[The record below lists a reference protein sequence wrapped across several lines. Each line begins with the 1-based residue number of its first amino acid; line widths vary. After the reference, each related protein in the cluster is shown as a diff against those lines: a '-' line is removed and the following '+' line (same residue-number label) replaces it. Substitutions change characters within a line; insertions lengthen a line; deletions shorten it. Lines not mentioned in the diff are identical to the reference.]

1 MMPRPNRPY
10 WIRVLVFLLAGILAI
25 MIWTNRDRFAPVEP
39 GRPLPSYEVYSLLGD
54 TIDIR
59 DYKGSVVV
67 LNVWATWCGP
77 CIREM
82 PALER
87 LHQKL
92 GPKGLEIIAVSVD
105 TTPDADALVT
115 SFRDRFV
122 LTFPLL
128 RDPHGNLEPRLGVQ
142 VLPTTFIIDRRGR
155 IIEKLMGARGWDSA
169 AMISKLEKLL

>member
-1 MMPRPNRPY
+1 MALQPNRPH
-10 WIRVLVFLLAGILAI
+10 WIRVLVFVLAGILAI

-77 CIREM
+77 CVREM

-87 LHQKL
+87 LHQTL

-105 TTPDADALVT
+105 TTPNADALVA
-115 SFRDRFV
+115 SFRDRFA

-128 RDPHGNLEPRLGVQ
+128 RDPSGHIEQRLGVQ
-142 VLPTTFIIDRRGR
+142 GFPTTFIIDRRGR
-155 IIEKLMGARGWDSA
+155 IIEKLIGARGWDST
-169 AMISKLEKLL
+169 AMVAKLEKLL